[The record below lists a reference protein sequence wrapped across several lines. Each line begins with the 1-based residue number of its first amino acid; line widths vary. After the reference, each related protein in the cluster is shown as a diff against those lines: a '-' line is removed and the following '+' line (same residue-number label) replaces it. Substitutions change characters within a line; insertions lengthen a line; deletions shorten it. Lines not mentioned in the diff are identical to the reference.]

1 MSKVIVLGS
10 LNMDLVVTTD
20 RLPTPGETLK
30 GRAFATY
37 PGGKGANQAVGAARL
52 GCDVSMMGRVGDD
65 DFGQSLINILAM
77 ENVDT
82 SGISLDSSEKTG
94 IAIICVDSNG
104 ENTIVAVYGANMACG
119 SQEIEATAE
128 RISESSVLLIQNEI
142 PAFTSQNISARCKE
156 IGTTIVWDPAPASNE
171 HIHLLQV
178 SDFVTPNEIEATA
191 LAGIEVS
198 TVDSAIKA
206 CEIISSMG
214 KATPIIKMGDLGV
227 VYMDAHQ
234 IKHQIGF
241 EVDAIDT
248 VAAGDAFNAGFAV
261 ALIEGLN
268 VNGAVRFAC
277 AAGALATT
285 KYGAQSAMP
294 FRNEVDSF
302 LKK

>member
-20 RLPTPGETLK
+20 RLPAPGETLK
-30 GRAFATY
+30 GGAFATY

-261 ALIEGLN
+261 ALTEGLN

>member
-30 GRAFATY
+30 GGAFATY

-171 HIHLLQV
+171 HIHLLQA

-214 KATPIIKMGDLGV
+214 KATPIIKMGELGV
-227 VYMDAHQ
+227 VYMDPHR

-261 ALIEGLN
+261 ALTEGLN

>member
-30 GRAFATY
+30 GGAFATY

-171 HIHLLQV
+171 HIHLLQA

-227 VYMDAHQ
+227 VYMDAHG

-241 EVDAIDT
+241 EVDSIDT
-248 VAAGDAFNAGFAV
+248 VASGDAFNAGFAV
-261 ALIEGLN
+261 ALTEGLN

>member
-65 DFGQSLINILAM
+65 DFGQSLINILAT

-128 RISESSVLLIQNEI
+128 RISESSVLLLQNEI
-142 PAFTSQNISARCKE
+142 PAFTSQSISARCKE

-171 HIHLLQV
+171 HIHLLQA

-227 VYMDAHQ
+227 VYMDAHG

-261 ALIEGLN
+261 ALTEGLN
-268 VNGAVRFAC
+268 VNEAVRFAC

-285 KYGAQSAMP
+285 KYGAQSSMP

>member
-119 SQEIEATAE
+119 PQEIEATAE
-128 RISESSVLLIQNEI
+128 RISESSVLLLQNEI
-142 PAFTSQNISARCKE
+142 PAFTSQSISARCKE

-261 ALIEGLN
+261 ALTEGLN

>member
-30 GRAFATY
+30 GGAFATY

-171 HIHLLQV
+171 HIHLLQA

-227 VYMDAHQ
+227 VYMDPHR

-261 ALIEGLN
+261 ALTEGLN

>member
-227 VYMDAHQ
+227 VYMDAHG

-261 ALIEGLN
+261 ALTEGLN
-268 VNGAVRFAC
+268 VSGAVRFAC

>member
-30 GRAFATY
+30 GGAFATY

-128 RISESSVLLIQNEI
+128 RISESSVLLLQNEI
-142 PAFTSQNISARCKE
+142 PAFTSQSISARCKE

-227 VYMDAHQ
+227 VYMDAHG

-261 ALIEGLN
+261 ALTEGLN

>member
-227 VYMDAHQ
+227 VYMDAHG

>member
-30 GRAFATY
+30 GGAFATY

-171 HIHLLQV
+171 HIHLLQA

-227 VYMDAHQ
+227 VYMDAHE

-261 ALIEGLN
+261 ALTEGLN
-268 VNGAVRFAC
+268 VKGAVRFAC

>member
-30 GRAFATY
+30 GGAFATY

-65 DFGQSLINILAM
+65 DFGQSLINIMAM

-171 HIHLLQV
+171 HIHLLQA

-227 VYMDAHQ
+227 VYMDAHG

-261 ALIEGLN
+261 ALTEGLN

>member
-30 GRAFATY
+30 GGAFATH

-261 ALIEGLN
+261 ALTEGLN

>member
-20 RLPTPGETLK
+20 RLANPGETLK

-37 PGGKGANQAVGAARL
+37 PGGKGSNQAVGAARL
-52 GCDVSMMGRVGDD
+52 GCDVSMIGRVGDD
-65 DFGQSLINILAM
+65 DFGQSLINRLAM
-77 ENVDT
+77 ESVDT

-171 HIHLLQV
+171 HIHLLQA

-227 VYMDAHQ
+227 VYMDPHR

-261 ALIEGLN
+261 ALTEGLN

-285 KYGAQSAMP
+285 KYGAQSSMP
-294 FRNEVDSF
+294 FRIEVDSF

>member
-30 GRAFATY
+30 GGAFATH

-261 ALIEGLN
+261 ALTEGLN
-268 VNGAVRFAC
+268 VKGAVRFAC

>member
-20 RLPTPGETLK
+20 RLTTPCETLK
-30 GRAFATY
+30 GRAVATY

-171 HIHLLQV
+171 HIHLLQA

-227 VYMDAHQ
+227 VYMDAHG

-261 ALIEGLN
+261 ALTEGLN

>member
-30 GRAFATY
+30 GGAFATH

-82 SGISLDSSEKTG
+82 SGISLDSSDKTG

-171 HIHLLQV
+171 HIHLLQA

>member
-1 MSKVIVLGS
+1 
-10 LNMDLVVTTD
+10 MDLVVTTD

-65 DFGQSLINILAM
+65 DFGQSLINILAT

-128 RISESSVLLIQNEI
+128 RISESSVLLLQNEI
-142 PAFTSQNISARCKE
+142 PAFTSQSISARCKE

-171 HIHLLQV
+171 HIHLLQA

-227 VYMDAHQ
+227 VYMDAHG

-261 ALIEGLN
+261 ALTEGLN
-268 VNGAVRFAC
+268 VNEAVRFAC

-285 KYGAQSAMP
+285 KYGAQSSMP

-302 LKK
+302 LNK

>member
-30 GRAFATY
+30 GGAFATY

-171 HIHLLQV
+171 HIHLLQA

-261 ALIEGLN
+261 ALTEGLN

>member
-1 MSKVIVLGS
+1 
-10 LNMDLVVTTD
+10 
-20 RLPTPGETLK
+20 
-30 GRAFATY
+30 
-37 PGGKGANQAVGAARL
+37 
-52 GCDVSMMGRVGDD
+52 MMGRVGDD

-119 SQEIEATAE
+119 PQEIEATAE

-227 VYMDAHQ
+227 VYMDAHG

-261 ALIEGLN
+261 ALTEGLN

-285 KYGAQSAMP
+285 KYGAQSSMP

>member
-1 MSKVIVLGS
+1 
-10 LNMDLVVTTD
+10 MDLVVTTD

-119 SQEIEATAE
+119 SEEIEATAE

-156 IGTTIVWDPAPASNE
+156 IGTTIVWDPAPASND
-171 HIHLLQV
+171 HIHLLQA

-227 VYMDAHQ
+227 VYMDPHR

-261 ALIEGLN
+261 ALTEGLN

-294 FRNEVDSF
+294 FRSCIVFAPSF
-302 LKK
+302 SNANA

>member
-30 GRAFATY
+30 GGAFATY

-128 RISESSVLLIQNEI
+128 RISESSVLLLQNEI

-261 ALIEGLN
+261 ALTEGLN

>member
-30 GRAFATY
+30 GGAFATH

-128 RISESSVLLIQNEI
+128 RISESSVLLLQNEI

-227 VYMDAHQ
+227 VYMDAHG

-261 ALIEGLN
+261 ALTEGLN

>member
-1 MSKVIVLGS
+1 
-10 LNMDLVVTTD
+10 MDLVVTTD
-20 RLPTPGETLK
+20 RLPTHGETLK
-30 GRAFATY
+30 GAAFATY

-52 GCDVSMMGRVGDD
+52 GCEVSMMGRVGDD

-128 RISESSVLLIQNEI
+128 RISESSVLLLQNEI
-142 PAFTSQNISARCKE
+142 PAFTSQSISARCKE

-261 ALIEGLN
+261 ALTEGMN

-277 AAGALATT
+277 AVGALATT